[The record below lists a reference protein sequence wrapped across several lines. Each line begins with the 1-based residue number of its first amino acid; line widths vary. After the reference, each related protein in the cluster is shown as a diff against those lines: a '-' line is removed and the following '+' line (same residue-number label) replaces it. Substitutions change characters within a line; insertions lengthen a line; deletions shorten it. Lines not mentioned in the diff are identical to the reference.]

1 LFIVYN
7 TIVNQTWQG
16 EFQMDKEV
24 LFWIIAA
31 LASWGA
37 FFVVIRRIDWAA
49 WRHYH
54 KQRTNTDEFNKDTW
68 EE

>member
-1 LFIVYN
+1 
-7 TIVNQTWQG
+7 
-16 EFQMDKEV
+16 MDKEV

-37 FFVVIRRIDWAA
+37 FLVVIRRIDWAA

-54 KQRTNTDEFNKDTW
+54 RQRADTDEFNKDTW